1 MGDALA
7 LFAPGTARRAPG
19 PLHPMSQ
26 ADRPAA
32 AVRPHG
38 LTVRVLRP
46 DEARVHWEIAA
57 AAFEAPVELFRAMLT
72 PRVLALPEV
81 RCYAGEVAGVPAVT
95 AMAVTCGHGVGIASV
110 GTLPAHRG
118 RGYASAL
125 VARAVADG
133 LAAGASWAWLQ
144 SAEAAL
150 GLYERLGFTTIERW
164 PCWVTATGDGAEV
177 SPPAGTRP

>member
-1 MGDALA
+1 MALA
-7 LFAPGTARRAPG
+7 GRAAA
-19 PLHPMSQ
+19 LHPE
-26 ADRPAA
+26 A
-32 AVRPHG
+32 

-46 DEARVHWEIAA
+46 DEARVHCEVAA
-57 AAFEAPVELFRAMLT
+57 AAFDAPLELFMALAT

-81 RCYAGEVAGVPAVT
+81 RCYAGDVAGVPAVT
-95 AMAVTCGHGVGIASV
+95 AMTVTCGDGVGIASV

-144 SAEAAL
+144 SGEAAL
-150 GLYERLGFTTIERW
+150 GMYERLGFEEIERW
-164 PCWVTATGDGAEV
+164 PCWVTPAGDGPEV
-177 SPPAGTRP
+177 SPPAGSRP